1 MGTLFIDRKE
11 LYIRLDGQ
19 ALAFYV
25 NDIREGAVPIKP
37 LQRVVIAGNIIIDAA
52 VLHRLAD
59 ENISV
64 LFLSGK
70 RQQFKGILH
79 GRLHKNGLLR
89 IRQYQKSLTAFSLE
103 MARQIVERKLTG
115 QRDFLNYA
123 MAERQDLRSVI
134 FNAVE
139 VLDKIIDSKFNIQ
152 DSRAKDEEIN
162 IELDTL
168 RGYEGGAAAAY
179 FKAYT
184 SLFPESLN
192 FNGRNKRPPTDPV
205 NAMLSLTY
213 TLLHFE
219 MVREIETIG
228 LDPVIGFYHQFEY
241 GREFLA
247 CDLIEP
253 YRPQVDKWIWE
264 IFRKRIFTNRD
275 FAEGDERPGCYLKKN
290 SRGEFYKLY
299 EEWMANIRPIIV
311 KDVQDLARRIMDGA
325 EPYSEQKPLSIR
337 EEGDDSKEGRP
348 LPLDKGER

>member
-11 LYIRLDGQ
+11 LHIKLDGQ

-37 LQRVVIAGNIIIDAA
+37 LQRVVIAGNILIDAA

-70 RQQFKGILH
+70 SQRFRGILH

-89 IRQYQKSLTAFSLE
+89 IRQYQKSLTAFALKISTEL
-103 MARQIVERKLTG
+103 VKGKLTG
-115 QRDFLNYA
+115 QKDFLNYA
-123 MAERQDLRSVI
+123 MAERPDLRNTIFQSCEVI
-134 FNAVE
+134 
-139 VLDKIIDSKFNIQ
+139 KNIQ
-152 DSRAKDEEIN
+152 DSKLKITDSEDIEALSL
-162 IELDTL
+162 ELDTL

-241 GREFLA
+241 GRESLA

-299 EEWMANIRPIIV
+299 EEWMADIRPIIV
-311 KDVQDLARRIMDGA
+311 KDVQDIARRITDGA
-325 EPYSEQKPLSIR
+325 EPYSEQEPVSIR
-337 EEGDDSKEGRP
+337 EEGYDSKEGWP
-348 LPLDKGER
+348 VPLDKGKG

>member
-11 LYIRLDGQ
+11 LHIRLDGQ

-37 LQRVVIAGNIIIDAA
+37 LQRVVIAGNILIDAA

-70 RQQFKGILH
+70 SQRFRGILH

-103 MARQIVERKLTG
+103 MARQIVERKLAG

-123 MAERQDLRSVI
+123 MAERQDLRNTIFQSCEVI
-134 FNAVE
+134 
-139 VLDKIIDSKFNIQ
+139 KNIQ
-152 DSRAKDEEIN
+152 DSKLKITDSEDIEALSL
-162 IELDTL
+162 ELDTL

-179 FKAYT
+179 FRAYT

-241 GREFLA
+241 GRESLA

-275 FAEGDERPGCYLKKN
+275 FSEGDERPGCYLKKN

-299 EEWMANIRPIIV
+299 EEWMADIRPIIV
-311 KDVQDLARRIMDGA
+311 KDVEDLARRIMDGA

-337 EEGDDSKEGRP
+337 KEGDDSKEGRP
-348 LPLDKGER
+348 VPLDKGKG